1 VKYRYSRMGNLIAE
15 EHTYDGRPVRYRLYS
30 VQASGE
36 VNDIITRWNDT
47 LYNGSIGR
55 IAGNV
60 LDAENN
66 KPVPNILIS
75 GGGVQTFSDA
85 NGRFIIEGLPPGI
98 HNLVAYSPEGLY
110 HVFQQGAEVAS
121 ESTTNASIQIKPT
134 SIVDVTFVVT
144 VPSGTVPGVPLRLA
158 GNLYQLGNTFANLS
172 GGVNSLTSRMPVLT
186 PLPDGRYG
194 VILALPSG
202 IDIRYKYTLGDGFW
216 NAERSAEG
224 GFKVR
229 QLIVPDGPTV
239 IEDQIV
245 SWSSGTAAPITFDV
259 AVPENTPATEYVS
272 IQFNPYGWT
281 QPLPMWK
288 LQENRWVYILF
299 SPLDFVNQLGFRYCR
314 VDQCGHADDVR
325 TPGEFTSGQIVETS
339 QQPQTIQDRIENWA
353 WLETDIQPASVSN
366 IDIQKKD
373 DDFIAG
379 VEMQSHYHPS
389 WGPRYPATYNDL
401 STLHANWVVLTPSWT
416 YTHSNPPMMELVP
429 GQNPMWSELSGYI
442 GQAKA
447 RDIEIALRPT
457 PHFPTSV
464 DEWWASAPRD
474 FSWWVSWYDSNQR
487 FILHHAA
494 MAEELNINTLILGG
508 SWLKP
513 ALPGGTLAD
522 GSPSGV
528 PADAQDRWL
537 DLIEQVREK
546 FDGNI
551 AWAISYADEY
561 TNTMQIIDAV
571 DQIYLLWSA
580 PLADKPGVSKADLHA
595 EAIRLLK
602 EEIKD
607 EWLKSEKPVILSIAY
622 PSASGGITGCIPDP
636 IEECISPDELDY
648 PTPDIPIIDLDM
660 KEQAAAYNALL
671 SATNE
676 LSWISGVVSRGYYP
690 PAILHD
696 KSISINSKQAAGV
709 LGYWF
714 SGFLGPPEP

>member
-1 VKYRYSRMGNLIAE
+1 
-15 EHTYDGRPVRYRLYS
+15 
-30 VQASGE
+30 
-36 VNDIITRWNDT
+36 
-47 LYNGSIGR
+47 
-55 IAGNV
+55 
-60 LDAENN
+60 
-66 KPVPNILIS
+66 
-75 GGGVQTFSDA
+75 
-85 NGRFIIEGLPPGI
+85 
-98 HNLVAYSPEGLY
+98 
-110 HVFQQGAEVAS
+110 
-121 ESTTNASIQIKPT
+121 
-134 SIVDVTFVVT
+134 
-144 VPSGTVPGVPLRLA
+144 
-158 GNLYQLGNTFANLS
+158 
-172 GGVNSLTSRMPVLT
+172 
-186 PLPDGRYG
+186 
-194 VILALPSG
+194 
-202 IDIRYKYTLGDGFW
+202 
-216 NAERSAEG
+216 
-224 GFKVR
+224 
-229 QLIVPDGPTV
+229 
-239 IEDQIV
+239 
-245 SWSSGTAAPITFDV
+245 
-259 AVPENTPATEYVS
+259 
-272 IQFNPYGWT
+272 
-281 QPLPMWK
+281 
-288 LQENRWVYILF
+288 
-299 SPLDFVNQLGFRYCR
+299 
-314 VDQCGHADDVR
+314 
-325 TPGEFTSGQIVETS
+325 
-339 QQPQTIQDRIENWA
+339 
-353 WLETDIQPASVSN
+353 
-366 IDIQKKD
+366 
-373 DDFIAG
+373 
-379 VEMQSHYHPS
+379 
-389 WGPRYPATYNDL
+389 
-401 STLHANWVVLTPSWT
+401 
-416 YTHSNPPMMELVP
+416 
-429 GQNPMWSELSGYI
+429 
-442 GQAKA
+442 
-447 RDIEIALRPT
+447 
-457 PHFPTSV
+457 
-464 DEWWASAPRD
+464 
-474 FSWWVSWYDSNQR
+474 
-487 FILHHAA
+487 